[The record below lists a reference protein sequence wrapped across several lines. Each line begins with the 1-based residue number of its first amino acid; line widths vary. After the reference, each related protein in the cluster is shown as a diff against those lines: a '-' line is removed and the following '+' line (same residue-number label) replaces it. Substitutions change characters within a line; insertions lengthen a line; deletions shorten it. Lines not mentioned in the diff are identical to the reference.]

1 MAWLD
6 KDPSGFFHVCFR
18 LGDRKF
24 KRSLRT
30 KSDRQANAACLRLE
44 ENVRLVELGRLELP
58 SGTDIPAFLL
68 TDGRLNG
75 KPEIPKAVSLS
86 KLFSEYR
93 DSLPADS
100 VEAETLRVAKI
111 HAGHFEGFFGKRFQ
125 IENLS
130 HQDLQDYVNHR
141 AKRPGHRGKPLSAI
155 TIKKELST
163 FSTVWSWA
171 MAKGYAKIPFP
182 NRGLKFPKTMDK
194 PPFQTW
200 GEIERQI
207 RVGGLT
213 DLEQAELWDCLFLG
227 VKELDELLEFV
238 EANSRYDFLYPMA
251 VMAAHT
257 GARRSELARSRIGDI
272 NSAAGTVLIREK
284 KRVKGRRTIRTVP
297 LSAKLNAVMDRWL
310 EAKRLSQ
317 YTFPCEFKCQRDRK
331 ARADEDAVSPDEAS
345 HHLEQTLLN
354 SKWEKIRGWHIFRHS
369 FISNCAAKGIDQ
381 RMIDRW
387 SGHQT
392 EEMRMRYTHLFP
404 DSQRQAIQLVFGND
418 H

>member
-6 KDPSGFFHVCFR
+6 RDPSGHFHVCFR
-18 LGDRKF
+18 LGERKF

-30 KSDRQANAACLRLE
+30 KNERTANGSCLRLE
-44 ENVRLVELGRLELP
+44 ENVRLVESGRLEIP
-58 SGTDIPAFLL
+58 PGADIPAFLL
-68 TDGRLNG
+68 SDGKLSGR
-75 KPEIPKAVSLS
+75 PEIPKSTTLG
-86 KLFSEYR
+86 KLFIEYR
-93 DSLPADS
+93 DSLPVDS
-100 VEAETLRVAKI
+100 LEENTLRVAKI
-111 HAGHFEGFFGKRFQ
+111 HMQHFERFFGVRFAVERLCQ
-125 IENLS
+125 QELQNYVS
-130 HQDLQDYVNHR
+130 HRSRQT
-141 AKRPGHRGKPLSAI
+141 GHRGMPLSAT

-171 MAKGYAKIPFP
+171 QTVGYVNSAFP
-182 NRGLKFPKTMDK
+182 NKNLRFPKTSEK

-207 RVGGLT
+207 MLGGLT
-213 DLEQAELWDCLFLG
+213 DVEQAELWDCLFLG
-227 VKELDELLEFV
+227 VKELDELLKFI
-238 EANSRYDFLYPMA
+238 EANCRYNFLYPMA

-257 GARRSELARSRIGDI
+257 GARRSELARSRIGDF
-272 NSAAGTVLIREK
+272 NFGAGTLMIREK
-284 KRVKGRRTIRTVP
+284 KRVKGRRTVRQVP
-297 LSAKLNAVMDRWL
+297 LSTKLVALMEHWL
-310 EAKRLSQ
+310 ETKRASP
-317 YTFPCEFKCQRDRK
+317 YTFPSEFKCERDRK
-331 ARADEDAVSPDEAS
+331 ARPDEDAVSPDEAS

-392 EEMRMRYTHLFP
+392 DEMRMRYTHLFP
-404 DSQRQAIQLVFGND
+404 DSQRQAIQLVFGNE